1 MKGLQ
6 KENMT
11 RLALT
16 LAILLGG
23 LALLPF
29 IDIPAEAITW
39 ELMAGVYEPVLD
51 VDEDSGGPGSIF
63 AFTGSDYPPQ
73 SEAAVYVNGRRVGSL
88 KTDGSGM
95 ATFSLNSSGMAAGQY
110 NVTLEVDVTAAATEG
125 IEIKAGEPVL
135 SPPPGFSGPMFSM
148 ALQNGIY
155 LPAVV
160 SN

>member
-16 LAILLGG
+16 VAILLGG

-39 ELMAGVYEPVLD
+39 ELMAGVYEPKLD
-51 VDEDSGGPGSIF
+51 VDEDSGAPGSIF

-73 SEAAVYVNGRRVGSL
+73 SEASVYVNGRLVGRL
-88 KTDGSGM
+88 MTDGSGM
-95 ATFSLNSSGMAAGQY
+95 ATFSLNTGGAEEGMY
-110 NVTLEVDVTAAATEG
+110 NVTMEVDVNAAATEE
-125 IEIKAGEPVL
+125 IELKSGEPVL
-135 SPPPGFSGPMFSM
+135 SPPPGFSGPMFSLV
-148 ALQNGIY
+148 LQNGIY
-155 LPAVV
+155 LPAIV